1 MSAATAAVAVEA
13 RPRRGLRHPFVLA
26 LLAFLVVALLAVLVL
41 GGRGGQD
48 SVVTPQATDST
59 QLRQLAATIGHPV
72 FWAGAP
78 VAGTEL
84 ELTRSAEDSVY
95 VRYLSGD
102 GELGD
107 QRGRFTTV
115 GTYPVPSAF
124 AVLGRAAEQPTAI
137 TRDLPGGGLALLD
150 TRRPQSVYLA
160 WPGSDYEVE
169 VFDPSPKRAL
179 DLVLDG
185 TVAPVR

>member
-1 MSAATAAVAVEA
+1 VSAATVAVEA
-13 RPRRGLRHPFVLA
+13 LPRRLPRPFVLA
-26 LLAFLVVALLAVLVL
+26 LLPLLVAALLAVLL
-41 GGRGGQD
+41 LDGSGRQG
-48 SVVTPQATDST
+48 SVGPQATDSA
-59 QLRQLAATIGHPV
+59 QLRELSATVGHPV

-78 VAGTEL
+78 VAGAEL
-84 ELTRSAEDSVY
+84 ELTRTANDAVY
-95 VRYLSGD
+95 VRYLAGD
-102 GELGD
+102 GALGD
-107 QRGRFTTV
+107 QRAKFTTV

-137 TRDLPGGGLALLD
+137 TRELPGGGLALLD
-150 TRRPQSVYLA
+150 SRRPQSVYLA

-185 TVAPVR
+185 AVAPVR